1 MNTHRSVR
9 FLSLL
14 LLAGGL
20 GLSACGDEAENNS
33 NGTSNNATN
42 TLVTNTDD
50 TTQTVSTGQTADTGE
65 TGDTTLTSG
74 TGDTTPTSSTGG
86 NTTPTGGTGDTTPTS
101 STGGNTTPTSSTG
114 NTTTTMGTMT
124 GTGLMCP
131 GDLRD
136 TDSDGLSDCDEL
148 ALGTDPRKVDTD
160 GDTLTDYEEGQ
171 LMTDPLAKDSDGDGL
186 DDQDELRFGFN
197 PGNPSTFGNGVF
209 DGDLFIVTACDVPES
224 EPAIFKESSRG
235 DWLVALPV
243 AFSNYT
249 ELAVTTAGAQDAL
262 AVYDDPVNEVSGFIF
277 SKKATGQSAIRALVD
292 DYKPGIASVSTILQ
306 DFTQGEF
313 ETHDKNQA
321 APGEYRVSVSNK
333 SVNQLRNELLFK
345 FSKFTPADVTNLP
358 AAAGNKYATY
368 YMQVTVIER
377 ADRIITTV
385 AIAPNQYYEQFD
397 AVKFRMNDLINTTGI
412 TKAGDDRKLR
422 CYPFP
427 ASTEVP
433 SADFYWV
440 LDQSGSMSDDYVKVK
455 SFATDFYNRLENTSL
470 DFRLGVTNMD
480 ERYKGRL
487 RTGGPLWHDDPN
499 TFIKEIEDY
508 VSDCVVPC
516 DCCAEHGLYNT
527 REGIKYMK
535 STAAA
540 PNERFRPAA
549 QVATIWMSD
558 EQDQSFQS
566 LRDPGG
572 MATTIPALTQAYE
585 GFFRMNPLAFAIV
598 SPGGSCGS
606 AGTGYEASALASGG
620 AIASLCATDLQETIN
635 QIIDIVTGRAS
646 TYLMPQTPISSTLR
660 VYQGDEQGIN
670 SIWVPRSRKEGF
682 DYFPQTN
689 SLAFFGTFRPKAS
702 TRTVCNAAT
711 ACMTPGESCKD
722 NACTLDISAQIVVH
736 YRYFRRLDK
745 PQVTP

>member
-1 MNTHRSVR
+1 MNTHTPMR

-50 TTQTVSTGQTADTGE
+50 TTQTVSTGQTAETGE
-65 TGDTTLTSG
+65 TGDTTLTS
-74 TGDTTPTSSTGG
+74 STGG
-86 NTTPTGGTGDTTPTS
+86 DDTTM
-101 STGGNTTPTSSTG
+101 TGSTG
-114 NTTTTMGTMT
+114 NATATLDTNTMGTLTMDTNTVGSMTTGTTTMGTMT
-124 GTGLMCP
+124 GTELMCP

-160 GDTLTDYEEGQ
+160 GDTLTDYEEVQ

-186 DDQDELRFGFN
+186 DDEDELRFGFN

-440 LDQSGSMSDDYVKVK
+440 LDQSGSMFDDYVKVK

-480 ERYKGRL
+480 SVYKGRL

-516 DCCAEHGLYNT
+516 NGGLEHGLYNA

-549 QVATIWMSD
+549 QIATIWMSD
-558 EQDQSFQS
+558 EQDQSVKDG
-566 LRDPGG
+566 RDPGG
-572 MATTIPALTQAYE
+572 MTTPAATLTKAYE
-585 GFFRMNPLAFAIV
+585 NFFAMNPLAFAIV
-598 SPGGSCGS
+598 SPGSPCGFEAS
-606 AGTGYEASALASGG
+606 AAYEAAALASGG
-620 AIASLCATDLQETIN
+620 ATASLCATDLQETIN